1 MKKTLVAGHQSSD
14 LPFAFLGGD
23 HAMEQGIIRGVKST
37 GGPSYIISYHDAM
50 NVYFKSAPAMA
61 RTVADFKQSY
71 NIKKKSENDAHYELT
86 GVSFNDSDVVY
97 NVLSHS
103 VLQQNQGLLNLHEIG
118 EKAEDEFI
126 EKHILGTE
134 SVSSLATMKKLKLYM
149 FKGSLKSVKIKVG
162 KKFIVVKKERG
173 IMTRFMIASKTRPG
187 IDLESLV
194 AKHDFLVV

>member
-14 LPFAFLGGD
+14 LPFVFLGGD
-23 HAMEQGIIRGVKST
+23 HAMEQGIRGVKST
-37 GGPSYIISYHDAM
+37 GGPSHITSNHDAM

-86 GVSFNDSDVVY
+86 GVSFNDSDVVH

-103 VLQQNQGLLNLHEIG
+103 VLQQNQGLLNLREIG

-134 SVSSLATMKKLKLYM
+134 SVWATMKKLKLYM
-149 FKGSLKSVKIKVG
+149 FRDSLKSVKIKVG
-162 KKFIVVKKERG
+162 KKFIVVKEERG